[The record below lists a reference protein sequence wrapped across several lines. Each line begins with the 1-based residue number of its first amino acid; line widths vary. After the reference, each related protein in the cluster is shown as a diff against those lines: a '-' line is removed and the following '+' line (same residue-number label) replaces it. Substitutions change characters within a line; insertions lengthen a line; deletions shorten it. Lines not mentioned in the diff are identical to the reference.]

1 MGSIQYRV
9 LGQWGP
15 APWMWGTAGAGAT
28 HTLVREQGQRSA
40 AGRVARLWPPLQAP
54 HAPSSESAHCLPS
67 WRMACSLG
75 PGNWGWPPALMCC
88 LDVCPKTGPSAAGPG
103 VDLGAHLGHPSR
115 LQLCWVGGRRRQG
128 PGAPCP
134 LVSRALCLHTD
145 ISGSGSLRCSAG
157 GWGSGQVWG
166 SQHHQGM
173 PGSGPFGSL
182 SGQPHPLPSSTPE
195 LEAFPSLN
203 KRQSPG
209 FSHGL
214 PHGSWQV
221 SGEARGTGA

>member
-1 MGSIQYRV
+1 MDVGDSWCWSHTHVSEGARPKVSSWQGGSAV
-9 LGQWGP
+9 APSAGP
-15 APWMWGTAGAGAT
+15 ACTFI
-28 HTLVREQGQRSA
+28 
-40 AGRVARLWPPLQAP
+40 RV
-54 HAPSSESAHCLPS
+54 
-67 WRMACSLG
+67 CSLPPILEDG
-75 PGNWGWPPALMCC
+75 LFLRPRELGVAPALMCC

-115 LQLCWVGGRRRQG
+115 LQLCWVGSRRRQG

-173 PGSGPFGSL
+173 LGSGLFGSL